1 MIWPREKQ
9 FSFTIIDDTDN
20 ATLANVKPVYDFLH
34 SIGLKTTKTVWVY
47 PPKDSYAGASLQD
60 EEYRK
65 FILELDS
72 KGFEIASHGVGSGKF
87 TRTEIMQGFDYY
99 KKVLNRYPEIYINH
113 SQNENNLYWGAK
125 RFRWPLSW
133 FMKLVQNVEFQGE
146 KEGSIYFW
154 GDFAKKHIAFIRNLV
169 FSEINTLKCD
179 QEMPYRERSKSIF
192 SNYWF
197 SSSDGHTV
205 EEFVN
210 LIDQK
215 NVNQLAEEGGC
226 CIVYTHFASGFVDRH
241 GELDQRFKSRMEDLA
256 KQNGWFVP
264 ASELLSYLL
273 SKKKSNEFI
282 PNKYLLRLNA
292 RWFLSRLKKRIKYN
306 R

>member
-1 MIWPREKQ
+1 MIWPEGKQ
-9 FSFTIIDDTDN
+9 FAFTIIDDTDN
-20 ATLANVKPVYDFLH
+20 AIIANVKPVYDFLN

-47 PPKDSYAGASLQD
+47 PPKDSYEGDSLQD

-87 TRTEIMQGFDYY
+87 IRTEIVQGFDYF
-99 KKVLNRYPEIYINH
+99 KTVLNRYPKIHINH
-113 SQNENNLYWGAK
+113 SQNENNIYWGAK
-125 RFRWPLSW
+125 RFSWPLSW
-133 FMKLVQNVEFQGE
+133 IMKLTQKVEFQGE

-154 GDFAKKHIAFIRNLV
+154 GDFAKEHIQYIRNLV
-169 FSEINTLKCD
+169 FSEINTLKFD
-179 QEMPYRERSKSIF
+179 PAMPYRDGSKSLF

-205 EEFVN
+205 EEFVD
-210 LIDQK
+210 LVDQK
-215 NVNQLAEEGGC
+215 NIDQLMKEGGC
-226 CIVYTHFASGFVDRH
+226 CIVYTHFASGFVDSN
-241 GELDQRFKSRMEDLA
+241 GKLDQRFKSRMEILA

-264 ASELLSYLL
+264 ASDLLTYML
-273 SKKKSNEFI
+273 SKKQSDELISND
-282 PNKYLLRLNA
+282 YLIKLNA
-292 RWFLSRLKKRIKYN
+292 RWFLSRLKKRVKYN